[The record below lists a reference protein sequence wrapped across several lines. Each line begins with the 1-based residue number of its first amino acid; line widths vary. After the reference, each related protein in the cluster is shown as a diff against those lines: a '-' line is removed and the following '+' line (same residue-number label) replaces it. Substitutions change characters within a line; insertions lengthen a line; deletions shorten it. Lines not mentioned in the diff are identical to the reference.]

1 MFLNTSKFMRFLG
14 GPTGLKI
21 SETISRPGG
30 LRSDRNSKTTFR
42 DQKYTQSLEKWPQK
56 PPQAA
61 DIFSQRRKIFCQT
74 FPKNS
79 DNRIRQRFVHH
90 AEGVQLKLTNVA
102 GFRNL
107 TSFLQRVNKFHTMS
121 NY

>member
-21 SETISRPGG
+21 SETISRPGR

-42 DQKYTQSLEKWPQK
+42 DQKYTQSLEKWPQTTSGWL
-56 PPQAA
+56 
-61 DIFSQRRKIFCQT
+61 IFFLKGERSFRQT

-90 AEGVQLKLTNVA
+90 AEGVQLKFTNVA

-107 TSFLQRVNKFHTMS
+107 TSFLQRVNTFHTMS